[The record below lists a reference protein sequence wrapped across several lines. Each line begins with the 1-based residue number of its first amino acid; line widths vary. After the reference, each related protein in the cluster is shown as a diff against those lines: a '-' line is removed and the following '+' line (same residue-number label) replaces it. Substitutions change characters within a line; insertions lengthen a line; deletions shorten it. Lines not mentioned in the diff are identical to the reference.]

1 MFGFGGAR
9 GFQLGVVLEAKNL
22 LKGEMRR
29 VKADT
34 DEAKAKIA
42 GLQGQ
47 LRQLERYGKMMKIGA
62 GITALGVSASVVTA
76 KLIDEN
82 KQIEESLA
90 GVGTVA
96 TGTYAEWLAL
106 EDEARERVEELTI
119 AHRGSFEEISE
130 GMYQLLSSGI
140 AYDTVADGMDHVIE
154 GNIAM
159 RGELSETSK
168 LFGTVINNF
177 SDQLDQF
184 ETDGDKIE
192 HVADIF
198 AYATK
203 KYMMT
208 GPAIAESMSYAAPTM
223 KEWNMEVEEG
233 VAVLG
238 ALHNAGIEGG
248 RAGTAFSATM
258 RQMLK
263 VEDELGITIKRN
275 ADGTYDFAETMEELR
290 EKYGDNI
297 AGNTELQKKLQE
309 TFGDEGKRAV
319 VALWTLSDAISSD
332 TEAMKKNKGMAHD
345 MARGYEEISGAKLE
359 RLSDQWR
366 TFTASLMDDSDSVD
380 WAVGSLTDLVQTLDA
395 LPDWAKELAATGMA
409 VGGVA
414 GSIAGPLMTAYGGIM
429 QWRLAKGIKGLGAGG
444 LGGPMPVYETN
455 PAALGGGA
463 AGVAGTAAKT
473 GFMGKAGIFGI
484 AAGLAAGKVA
494 VDDFLLSRAQKGL
507 FGKEY
512 IAGFGER
519 TKMFGKAAWETGK
532 AWDPLAGKWGYS
544 EEMGKAWRNVWLT
557 ETFRT
562 EKVREE
568 KAKEVS
574 SSENVTINIDTI
586 NTQAKDGA
594 ELASELKRQA
604 RRAGQRKSP

>member
-1 MFGFGGAR
+1 MFGFGGTR

-29 VKADT
+29 VKGDT
-34 DEAKAKIA
+34 DEAKRKLA

-47 LRQLERYGKMMKIGA
+47 LRQLERYGRMMKIGA
-62 GITALGVSASVVTA
+62 GITAIGAGASVAAV
-76 KLIDEN
+76 KLIDAN

-96 TGTYAEWLAL
+96 TGTYAEWLAM
-106 EDEARERVEELTI
+106 EDKARERVEELAV
-119 AHRGSFEEISE
+119 AHRGSFEDISE
-130 GMYQLLSSGI
+130 GMYQMLSSGI

-177 SDQLDQF
+177 GDQLDQF
-184 ETDGDKIE
+184 ETDGEKME

-248 RAGTAFSATM
+248 RAGTAFAATM
-258 RQMLK
+258 RQMLE
-263 VEDELGITIKRN
+263 VEDKLGITIKRN
-275 ADGTYDFAETMEELR
+275 ADGTYDFAGTMEELR
-290 EKYGDNI
+290 KKYGENI

-309 TFGDEGKRAV
+309 TFGDEGKRAI
-319 VALWTLSDAISSD
+319 VALWTMGDAID
-332 TEAMKKNKGMAHD
+332 ANTEAMKKNKGMAHD
-345 MARGYEEISGAKLE
+345 MAQAYERTSGAKLE
-359 RLSDQWR
+359 KLAKSWNF
-366 TFTASLMDDSDSVD
+366 FTASLMDDSASVD
-380 WAVGSLTDLVQTLDA
+380 WAVKSLTELVAALDGM
-395 LPDWAKELAATGMA
+395 PDWAKDLVAGGMA

-414 GSIAGPLMTAYGGIM
+414 GSVAGPLMTGYGALM
-429 QWRLAKGIKGLGAGG
+429 QYKMAKGIGAAGATR
-444 LGGPMPVYETN
+444 VFETN
-455 PAALGGGA
+455 PAAMEGGGVA
-463 AGVAGTAAKT
+463 TGAAGTAAKS
-473 GFMGKAGIFGI
+473 GFLGKAGLF
-484 AAGLAAGKVA
+484 GLATGLMAGKVA
-494 VDDFLLSRAQKGL
+494 VDDFILKKAQKGL

-512 IAGFGER
+512 VAGFGER

-532 AWDPLAGKWGYS
+532 AWNPLAGSWGVS
-544 EEMGKAWRNVWLT
+544 EESRKAWRDVYLT

-562 EKVREE
+562 EQVREE

-574 SSENVTINIDTI
+574 KTENLTININNV

-594 ELASELKRQA
+594 ALASELKKQA
-604 RRAGQRKSP
+604 RRTGKRKSP